1 MPGFLPDVLTFP
13 DFQANVDEKLVLGN
27 VVRALSSARAIVGAL
42 SLSKWWIK
50 ESPIDGVSVKIAI
63 LYRGF
68 AVGII
73 ELSPVDGK
81 PLPCGFHP
89 RIPELIVAQKELS
102 DSVDLL
108 ASNLRIVEGV
118 EYRERE
124 MSFAVPVAFGNL
136 MVSHINIYCDG
147 IHVLP
152 DYLVMQEMKLFGI

>member
-1 MPGFLPDVLTFP
+1 MPGFLPDVLTSP

-27 VVRALSSARAIVGAL
+27 VGRALSSARAMAEAL
-42 SLSKWWIK
+42 SLSRWWIK
-50 ESPIDGVSVKIAI
+50 GSPIDGVSVKTAI

-73 ELSPVDGK
+73 ELSPLDGK

-89 RIPELIVAQKELS
+89 RIHELIVTQKELS
-102 DSVDLL
+102 DSVNLL

-124 MSFAVPVAFGNL
+124 MSFAVPVAFGDF
-136 MVSHINIYCDG
+136 MVSHVNIYCDG

-152 DYLVMQEMKLFGI
+152 DYLVMQEMKLFGV